1 MKKTL
6 ILLTA
11 ILTLLCL
18 LAGCTGTAQPGPAV
32 TDAPATPTAAPGGT
46 APTETPPPADGSP
59 VVTGSLPLSYAQQF
73 TVDYY
78 SDGSALITIGGT
90 DKFLLLPEGAEPPAN
105 ADPDLVLLRQPLTA
119 IYNAS
124 SAVMDMFIQLD
135 SLDRVRFTSTT
146 YGNWGLPEVRD
157 ALDAETLIYAGKYS
171 APDFELLLEEKC
183 TFALENTMIYHSPD
197 IKEQLENLDI
207 PVMVER
213 SSYEPHPLGRVE
225 WIKLYGLLLGKEAEA
240 EAFFNAQVR
249 QLDELGSLPS
259 EGMTV
264 AYFHISTARTAVVRK
279 PGDYV
284 SKMIE
289 LAGGHYVFSELPGQ
303 DDSAMSTMSMQLESF
318 YAGAKDADVLIYNS
332 TIDGELE
339 TVAQLLEK
347 SELLSDFK
355 AVKAGEVWCSE
366 HDLFQKSSAAATI
379 IRELN
384 LILSGRAEDEMQ
396 FFHRLK

>member
-6 ILLTA
+6 ILLIA
-11 ILTLLCL
+11 ALALLSL
-18 LAGCTGTAQPGPAV
+18 LAGCAGSPDPAV
-32 TDAPATPTAAPGGT
+32 TEAPTAAPTATPGA
-46 APTETPPPADGSP
+46 APTETPQATDGGGDGVRSM
-59 VVTGSLPLSYAQQF
+59 PLRYAQQF

-78 SDGSALITIGGT
+78 PDGSALITVGGT
-90 DKFLLLPEGAEPPAN
+90 DRFLLLPEGVEPPAD
-105 ADPDLVLLRQPLTA
+105 ADPAWVLLRQPLTK

-135 SLDRVRFTSTT
+135 AMDLVRFTSTT
-146 YGNWGLPEVRD
+146 YSNWGLQEVRD

-197 IKEQLENLDI
+197 IKEKLENLGI

-225 WIKLYGLLLGKEAEA
+225 WIKLYGLLVGKEAEA
-240 EAFFNAQVR
+240 EAFFDAQVS
-249 QLDELGSLPS
+249 QLEALGSLS
-259 EGMTV
+259 SGEKTV
-264 AYFHISTARTAVVRK
+264 AYFHISTARAAVVRK
-279 PGDYV
+279 PGDYL

-289 LAGGHYVFSELPGQ
+289 LAGGRYVFDYLPGQ
-303 DDSAMSTMSMQLESF
+303 DESSLSTMSMQLEAF

-332 TIDGELE
+332 TIDGELD

-347 SELLSDFK
+347 SELLADFK
-355 AVKAGEVWCSE
+355 AVNSGDVWCSE

-384 LILSGRAEDEMQ
+384 LILSGQAEDQMQ